1 MEFYPTQYLIYKP
14 NEEDNEREVI
24 FIREDDLYTVCFF
37 EGAVVNLERE
47 KLSQEGRVEGAKLGV
62 RVAEDSSREEIE
74 KSRMK
79 SKDMLEG
86 VKVGVEIAKELSGE

>member
-47 KLSQEGRVEGAKLGV
+47 KLSISNKNRKNDPPLNIDIKFQY
-62 RVAEDSSREEIE
+62 
-74 KSRMK
+74 
-79 SKDMLEG
+79 
-86 VKVGVEIAKELSGE
+86 

>member
-37 EGAVVNLERE
+37 EGALVNLERE
-47 KLSQEGRVEGAKLGV
+47 KLSISDKNKKKGPP
-62 RVAEDSSREEIE
+62 
-74 KSRMK
+74 
-79 SKDMLEG
+79 
-86 VKVGVEIAKELSGE
+86 VKMDINFQY